1 MERVQGPPS
10 GGQEQIQIRSKER
23 VALIAARRA
32 QMLTLEEV
40 AERVGVSKA
49 TVYRWEKEGD
59 VPQPLHLRKLC
70 ELFGKSAVELGF
82 QELEVRVERE
92 PVDGTDCEPSGQG
105 SEVLEGVRRECLPLR
120 VLGLVW
126 RWPAGEACYE
136 QLQERLRAELE
147 REAMNHQDE
156 VSRREALRMLALAP
170 IELLGL
176 SQLGPVLKGPALT
189 EDILKQCAAGLTACW
204 QLRWQGE
211 LTLADQTV
219 AAYLP
224 TLVALTKTGA
234 PRQRKEAAALAAQ
247 GWLLR
252 SWNAVHLSTPAQGVI
267 YAQQAEVF
275 SVLANHLPLR
285 IVALGNQAVESFYH
299 HRYSQALQIM
309 QKARHLLKERDRQK
323 DASVAQPASEPV
335 PSLIVS
341 SCLGRLAMNLAAA
354 SGQKEEVQQSLKR
367 AQEAFFSQSEP
378 APPWVTFRLGDLLLD
393 EAYAFRDLGLSKDAL
408 KACDQIEEHYQRGAV
423 TLLDRTEAQL
433 LAVLIEASRDDQPRR
448 LEWCLEKW
456 QAGVA
461 GAYQLQS
468 QQWLAIAQQ
477 AYIALCAAFPG
488 EKRLRELREL
498 LIR

>member
-1 MERVQGPPS
+1 
-10 GGQEQIQIRSKER
+10 
-23 VALIAARRA
+23 
-32 QMLTLEEV
+32 MLTLEEV

-136 QLQERLRAELE
+136 QLQGRLRAELE

-204 QLRWQGE
+204 QLRRQGE
-211 LTLADQTV
+211 LALADQTV

-252 SWNAVHLSTPAQGVI
+252 SQNAVHLSTPAQGVI
-267 YAQQAEVF
+267 YGQQAERF
-275 SVLANHLPLR
+275 GELAEHLPLR
-285 IVALGNQAVESFYH
+285 VIALGRQSQGYFYS
-299 HRYSQALQIM
+299 HRHKQALLAFQ
-309 QKARHLLKERDRQK
+309 QARHLLEERDRRDRHK
-323 DASVAQPASEPV
+323 EASVAQPASEPV
-335 PSLIVS
+335 SPIFYSRCYS
-341 SCLGRLAMNLAAA
+341 GMAAELAAA
-354 SGQKEEVQQSLKR
+354 TGQKEEVQQILQL
-367 AQEAFFSQSEP
+367 AHEAFVAQMEPIPVWVGFDQS
-378 APPWVTFRLGDLLLD
+378 FLLVND
-393 EAYAFRDLGLSKDAL
+393 AYAYRDLGMSQAAL
-408 KACDQIEEHYQRGAV
+408 EACEQIEQHYQHGAV
-423 TLLDRTEAQL
+423 NLLGRTEAQL

-461 GAYQLQS
+461 GAHQTQS
-468 QQWLAIAQQ
+468 QQRLAMAQQ